1 MSKPSN
7 LSQEDISHY
16 TKLFWK
22 VIIYGILTFVLLIS
36 SVGFGLFGELPSF
49 RDLENPKSN
58 LATEVISSDGNI
70 LGTYFIQNRSN
81 AKYKDLSPNLVNALI
96 ATEDVRFYKH
106 SGVDLKGT
114 FAIIFYSAIGKK
126 RGSST
131 ITQQLAK
138 NLFPRKKQN
147 IFNIGIIK
155 LKEWLTAVK
164 IERNYTKE
172 EIITMYFNTV
182 DFGSNSYGIKAAAK
196 TYFSKTPIKLSIDES
211 ALLVGILKGTTVF
224 SPIKNPERAI
234 KRRNV
239 VLEQMEKYGF
249 ISEAQLTENT
259 SKELN
264 LQFQSPDHNQGSA
277 TYFREYVRQE
287 VTAWCKENKKA
298 DGETYDIYRDGL
310 KIYTTIDSRMQAY
323 AEAAVKE
330 HLTYL
335 QAEFYKHWK
344 GKTPWGENTDI
355 ISTSMRRSDRYQQL
369 KDDGIAESEIKKIFD
384 TPIKMT
390 LFSWAGDIDTTLS
403 PIDSIKYYKWYLRS
417 SFMSMDPHNGAI
429 KAWVGGPNY
438 EYFKYDQVKMG
449 KRQVGST
456 FKPFVYTVAM
466 DNGWSPCYEAPNL
479 PIVFEDFDNWSP
491 KNSDGKQGGMMTL
504 RNGLAN
510 SVNLITAFMMKQVG
524 PQAVV
529 NVAKKMGI
537 TSDIPAYPSI
547 CLGTADVSLYE
558 MVGAYSTYA
567 NKGVWTEPV
576 YISRIEDKNG
586 NVLYEKIPRKVD
598 ALSEQTAYLMLYM
611 LRGVVDKGT
620 GLRLR
625 GPRYRFTN
633 PIAGK
638 TGTTQENSDGW
649 FIGIT
654 PDLVSGVWT
663 GAEDRSVHFRSTN
676 LGEGANTALPI
687 WALYMKKVYADT
699 SLNISQED
707 FEKPESIGIVTA
719 CGKDSSTKDKNS
731 KKIIPDDDD
740 IDF

>member
-1 MSKPSN
+1 
-7 LSQEDISHY
+7 
-16 TKLFWK
+16 
-22 VIIYGILTFVLLIS
+22 
-36 SVGFGLFGELPSF
+36 
-49 RDLENPKSN
+49 
-58 LATEVISSDGNI
+58 
-70 LGTYFIQNRSN
+70 
-81 AKYKDLSPNLVNALI
+81 
-96 ATEDVRFYKH
+96 
-106 SGVDLKGT
+106 
-114 FAIIFYSAIGKK
+114 
-126 RGSST
+126 
-131 ITQQLAK
+131 
-138 NLFPRKKQN
+138 
-147 IFNIGIIK
+147 
-155 LKEWLTAVK
+155 
-164 IERNYTKE
+164 
-172 EIITMYFNTV
+172 MYFNTV

-264 LQFQSPDHNQGSA
+264 LQFQSPDHNQGAA

-355 ISTSMRRSDRYQQL
+355 ILTSMRRSDRYQQL
-369 KDDGIAESEIKKIFD
+369 KEEGIAESEIKKIFD

-687 WALYMKKVYADT
+687 WALYMKKVYADAT
-699 SLNISQED
+699 LKISKGDFTPPAGGLNVEIDCDKFKKQSSGATNPSLD
-707 FEKPESIGIVTA
+707 F
-719 CGKDSSTKDKNS
+719 
-731 KKIIPDDDD
+731 
-740 IDF
+740 

>member
-1 MSKPSN
+1 MSNPSN

-36 SVGFGLFGELPSF
+36 SIGFGLFGELPSF

-96 ATEDVRFYKH
+96 STEDVRFYKH

-264 LQFQSPDHNQGSA
+264 LQFQSPDHNQGAA

-355 ISTSMRRSDRYQQL
+355 ILTSMRRSDRYQQL
-369 KDDGIAESEIKKIFD
+369 KEEGIAESEIKKIFD

-687 WALYMKKVYADT
+687 WALYMKKVYADAT
-699 SLNISQED
+699 LKISKGDFTPPAGGLNVEIDCDKFKKQSSGATNPSLD
-707 FEKPESIGIVTA
+707 F
-719 CGKDSSTKDKNS
+719 
-731 KKIIPDDDD
+731 
-740 IDF
+740 

>member
-1 MSKPSN
+1 MSNPSN

-36 SVGFGLFGELPSF
+36 SIGFGLFGELPSF

-264 LQFQSPDHNQGSA
+264 LQFQSPDHNQGAA

-355 ISTSMRRSDRYQQL
+355 ILTSMRRSDRYQQL
-369 KDDGIAESEIKKIFD
+369 KEEGIAESEIKKIFD

-687 WALYMKKVYADT
+687 WALYMKKVYADAT
-699 SLNISQED
+699 LKISKGDFTPPAGGLNVEIDCDKFKKQSSGATNPSLD
-707 FEKPESIGIVTA
+707 F
-719 CGKDSSTKDKNS
+719 
-731 KKIIPDDDD
+731 
-740 IDF
+740 

>member
-1 MSKPSN
+1 MSNPSN

-22 VIIYGILTFVLLIS
+22 VIIYGLLTFVLLIS

-155 LKEWLTAVK
+155 LKEWLTAIK

-182 DFGSNSYGIKAAAK
+182 DFGSNSYGIKAASK

-369 KDDGIAESEIKKIFD
+369 KEDGIAESEIKKIFE

-567 NKGVWTEPV
+567 NKGIWTEPV

-611 LRGVVDKGT
+611 LRGVIDKGT

-687 WALYMKKVYADT
+687 WALYMKKVYADAT
-699 SLNISQED
+699 LKISKGDFIAPAGGLDVEIDCDKFKKQSSGATNPSLD
-707 FEKPESIGIVTA
+707 F
-719 CGKDSSTKDKNS
+719 
-731 KKIIPDDDD
+731 
-740 IDF
+740 

>member
-1 MSKPSN
+1 MSNPSN

-22 VIIYGILTFVLLIS
+22 VIIYGILTFVLLIA

-155 LKEWLTAVK
+155 LKEWLTAIK

-182 DFGSNSYGIKAAAK
+182 DFGSNSYGIKAASK
-196 TYFSKTPIKLSIDES
+196 TYFSKTPNKLSIDES

-369 KDDGIAESEIKKIFD
+369 KEDGIAESEIKKIFD

-510 SVNLITAFMMKQVG
+510 SVNLITAYMMKQVG

-547 CLGTADVSLYE
+547 CLGTTDVSLYE

-687 WALYMKKVYADT
+687 WALYMKKVYADAT
-699 SLNISQED
+699 LKISKGDFTPPAGGLDVEIDCDKFKKQSSGATNPSLD
-707 FEKPESIGIVTA
+707 F
-719 CGKDSSTKDKNS
+719 
-731 KKIIPDDDD
+731 
-740 IDF
+740 

>member
-1 MSKPSN
+1 MSNPSN

-22 VIIYGILTFVLLIS
+22 VIIYGLLTFVLLIS

-155 LKEWLTAVK
+155 LKEWLTAIK

-196 TYFSKTPIKLSIDES
+196 TYFSKTPDKLSIDES

-249 ISEAQLTENT
+249 ISEAQLTENN

-335 QAEFYKHWK
+335 QAEFY
-344 GKTPWGENTDI
+344 T
-355 ISTSMRRSDRYQQL
+355 
-369 KDDGIAESEIKKIFD
+369 
-384 TPIKMT
+384 
-390 LFSWAGDIDTTLS
+390 
-403 PIDSIKYYKWYLRS
+403 YK
-417 SFMSMDPHNGAI
+417 
-429 KAWVGGPNY
+429 
-438 EYFKYDQVKMG
+438 
-449 KRQVGST
+449 
-456 FKPFVYTVAM
+456 
-466 DNGWSPCYEAPNL
+466 
-479 PIVFEDFDNWSP
+479 
-491 KNSDGKQGGMMTL
+491 
-504 RNGLAN
+504 
-510 SVNLITAFMMKQVG
+510 
-524 PQAVV
+524 
-529 NVAKKMGI
+529 
-537 TSDIPAYPSI
+537 
-547 CLGTADVSLYE
+547 
-558 MVGAYSTYA
+558 
-567 NKGVWTEPV
+567 
-576 YISRIEDKNG
+576 
-586 NVLYEKIPRKVD
+586 
-598 ALSEQTAYLMLYM
+598 
-611 LRGVVDKGT
+611 
-620 GLRLR
+620 
-625 GPRYRFTN
+625 
-633 PIAGK
+633 
-638 TGTTQENSDGW
+638 
-649 FIGIT
+649 
-654 PDLVSGVWT
+654 
-663 GAEDRSVHFRSTN
+663 
-676 LGEGANTALPI
+676 
-687 WALYMKKVYADT
+687 
-699 SLNISQED
+699 
-707 FEKPESIGIVTA
+707 
-719 CGKDSSTKDKNS
+719 
-731 KKIIPDDDD
+731 
-740 IDF
+740 

>member
-1 MSKPSN
+1 MSNSSN

-22 VIIYGILTFVLLIS
+22 VIIYGLLTFVLLIS
-36 SVGFGLFGELPSF
+36 SVGFGLFGELHSF

-58 LATEVISSDGNI
+58 LATEVISADGNI

-155 LKEWLTAVK
+155 LKEWLTAIK

-196 TYFSKTPIKLSIDES
+196 TYFSKTPDKLSIDES

-249 ISEAQLTENT
+249 ISEAQLTENN

-287 VTAWCKENKKA
+287 VTAWCKENKKT

-355 ISTSMRRSDRYQQL
+355 ILTSMRRSDRYQQL
-369 KDDGIAESEIKKIFD
+369 KEDGIAESEIKKIFD

-611 LRGVVDKGT
+611 LRGVIDKGT

-687 WALYMKKVYADT
+687 WALYMKKVYADP
-699 SLNISQED
+699 SLKISKGD
-707 FEKPESIGIVTA
+707 FIAPAGGLDVEIDCDKF
-719 CGKDSSTKDKNS
+719 KKQSSGASNPS
-731 KKIIPDDDD
+731 L
-740 IDF
+740 DF

>member
-1 MSKPSN
+1 MSNPSN

-22 VIIYGILTFVLLIS
+22 VIIYGILTFVLLIA

-155 LKEWLTAVK
+155 LKEWLTAIK

-196 TYFSKTPIKLSIDES
+196 TYFSKTPNKLSIDES

-249 ISEAQLTENT
+249 ISEAELTENN

-355 ISTSMRRSDRYQQL
+355 ILTSMRRSDRYQQL
-369 KDDGIAESEIKKIFD
+369 KEEGIAESEIKKIFD

-611 LRGVVDKGT
+611 LRGVIDKGT

-687 WALYMKKVYADT
+687 WALYMKKVYADAT
-699 SLNISQED
+699 LKISKGDFIAPAGGLDVEIDCDKFKKQSSGATNPSLD
-707 FEKPESIGIVTA
+707 F
-719 CGKDSSTKDKNS
+719 
-731 KKIIPDDDD
+731 
-740 IDF
+740 

>member
-196 TYFSKTPIKLSIDES
+196 TYFGKTPIKLSIDES

-687 WALYMKKVYADT
+687 WALYMKKVYADAT
-699 SLNISQED
+699 LKISKGDFTPPAGGLDVEIDCDKFKKQSSGATNPSLD
-707 FEKPESIGIVTA
+707 F
-719 CGKDSSTKDKNS
+719 
-731 KKIIPDDDD
+731 
-740 IDF
+740 

>member
-1 MSKPSN
+1 MSNPSN

-16 TKLFWK
+16 TKLFGK
-22 VIIYGILTFVLLIS
+22 VIIYGLLTFVLLIS

-58 LATEVISSDGNI
+58 LATEVISADGNI

-155 LKEWLTAVK
+155 LKEWLTAIK

-196 TYFSKTPIKLSIDES
+196 TYFSKTPDKLSIDES

-249 ISEAQLTENT
+249 ISEAQLTENN

-369 KDDGIAESEIKKIFD
+369 KEEGIAESEIKKIFD

-611 LRGVVDKGT
+611 LRGVIDKGT

-687 WALYMKKVYADT
+687 WALYMKKVYADP
-699 SLNISQED
+699 SLKISKGD
-707 FEKPESIGIVTA
+707 FIAPAGGLDVEIDCDKF
-719 CGKDSSTKDKNS
+719 KKQSSGASNPS
-731 KKIIPDDDD
+731 L
-740 IDF
+740 DF

>member
-1 MSKPSN
+1 MSNPSN

-22 VIIYGILTFVLLIS
+22 VIIYGPLTFVLLIS

-155 LKEWLTAVK
+155 LKEWLTAIK

-182 DFGSNSYGIKAAAK
+182 DFGSNSYGIKAASK

-369 KDDGIAESEIKKIFD
+369 KEDGIAESEIKKIFE

-687 WALYMKKVYADT
+687 WALYMKKVYADAT
-699 SLNISQED
+699 LKISKGDFAPPAGGLDVEIDCDKFKKQSSGATNPSLD
-707 FEKPESIGIVTA
+707 F
-719 CGKDSSTKDKNS
+719 
-731 KKIIPDDDD
+731 
-740 IDF
+740 

>member
-1 MSKPSN
+1 MSNPSN

-22 VIIYGILTFVLLIS
+22 VIIYGILTFVLLIA

-155 LKEWLTAVK
+155 LKEWLTAIK

-182 DFGSNSYGIKAAAK
+182 DFGSNSYGIKAASK
-196 TYFSKTPIKLSIDES
+196 TYFSKTPNKLSIDES

-249 ISEAQLTENT
+249 ISEAELIENN

-369 KDDGIAESEIKKIFD
+369 KEEGIAESEIKKIFD

-598 ALSEQTAYLMLYM
+598 ALSEQTAYLMLFM
-611 LRGVVDKGT
+611 LRGVIDKGT

-687 WALYMKKVYADT
+687 WALYMKKVYADAT
-699 SLNISQED
+699 LKISKGDFIAPAGGLDVEIDCDKFKKQSSGATNPSLD
-707 FEKPESIGIVTA
+707 F
-719 CGKDSSTKDKNS
+719 
-731 KKIIPDDDD
+731 
-740 IDF
+740 

>member
-1 MSKPSN
+1 MSNPSN

-36 SVGFGLFGELPSF
+36 SIGFGLFGELPSF

-355 ISTSMRRSDRYQQL
+355 ILTSMRRSDRYQQL
-369 KDDGIAESEIKKIFD
+369 KEEGIAESEIKKIFD

-611 LRGVVDKGT
+611 LRGVIDKGT

-687 WALYMKKVYADT
+687 WALYMKKVYADPT
-699 SLNISQED
+699 LKISKGDFTPPAGGLDVEIDCDKFKKQSSGATNPSLD
-707 FEKPESIGIVTA
+707 F
-719 CGKDSSTKDKNS
+719 
-731 KKIIPDDDD
+731 
-740 IDF
+740 

>member
-22 VIIYGILTFVLLIS
+22 VIIYGILTFLLLIS

-196 TYFSKTPIKLSIDES
+196 TYFGKTPIKLSIDES

-310 KIYTTIDSRMQAY
+310 KIYTTIDSRMQTY

-687 WALYMKKVYADT
+687 WALYMKKVYADAT
-699 SLNISQED
+699 LKISKGDFTPPAGGLDVEIDCDKFKKQSSGATNPSLD
-707 FEKPESIGIVTA
+707 F
-719 CGKDSSTKDKNS
+719 
-731 KKIIPDDDD
+731 
-740 IDF
+740 

>member
-1 MSKPSN
+1 MSNPSN

-36 SVGFGLFGELPSF
+36 SIGFGLFGELPSF

-355 ISTSMRRSDRYQQL
+355 ILTSMRRSDRYQQL
-369 KDDGIAESEIKKIFD
+369 KEEGIAESEIKKIFD

-611 LRGVVDKGT
+611 LRGVIDKGT

-687 WALYMKKVYADT
+687 WALYMKKVYADPT
-699 SLNISQED
+699 LKISKGDFTPPAGGLNVEIDCDKFKKQSSGATNPSLD
-707 FEKPESIGIVTA
+707 F
-719 CGKDSSTKDKNS
+719 
-731 KKIIPDDDD
+731 
-740 IDF
+740 

>member
-1 MSKPSN
+1 MSNPSN

-22 VIIYGILTFVLLIS
+22 VIIYGILTFVLLIA

-155 LKEWLTAVK
+155 LKEWLTAIK

-196 TYFSKTPIKLSIDES
+196 TYFSKTPNKLSIDES

-249 ISEAQLTENT
+249 ISEAELTENN

-369 KDDGIAESEIKKIFD
+369 KEEGIAESEIKKIFD

-611 LRGVVDKGT
+611 LRGVIDKGT

-687 WALYMKKVYADT
+687 WALYMKKVYADAT
-699 SLNISQED
+699 LKISKGDFIAPAGGLDVVIDCDKFKKQSSGATNPSLD
-707 FEKPESIGIVTA
+707 F
-719 CGKDSSTKDKNS
+719 
-731 KKIIPDDDD
+731 
-740 IDF
+740 

>member
-1 MSKPSN
+1 MSNPSN

-22 VIIYGILTFVLLIS
+22 VIIYGILIFVLLIA

-155 LKEWLTAVK
+155 LKEWLTAIK

-182 DFGSNSYGIKAAAK
+182 DFGSNSYGIKAASK
-196 TYFSKTPIKLSIDES
+196 TYFSKTPNKLSIDES

-249 ISEAQLTENT
+249 ISEAELIENN

-369 KDDGIAESEIKKIFD
+369 KEEGIAESEIKKIFD

-456 FKPFVYTVAM
+456 FKPFVYTLAM

-510 SVNLITAFMMKQVG
+510 SVNLITAYMMKQVG

-598 ALSEQTAYLMLYM
+598 ALSEQTAYLMLFM
-611 LRGVVDKGT
+611 LRGVIDKGT

-687 WALYMKKVYADT
+687 WALYMKKVYADAT
-699 SLNISQED
+699 LKISKGDFIAPAGGLDVEIDCDKFKKQSSGATNPSLD
-707 FEKPESIGIVTA
+707 F
-719 CGKDSSTKDKNS
+719 
-731 KKIIPDDDD
+731 
-740 IDF
+740 

>member
-1 MSKPSN
+1 MSNSSN

-22 VIIYGILTFVLLIS
+22 VIIYGLLTFVLLIS

-58 LATEVISSDGNI
+58 LATEVISADGNI

-155 LKEWLTAVK
+155 LKEWLTAIK

-196 TYFSKTPIKLSIDES
+196 TYFSKTPDKLSIDES

-249 ISEAQLTENT
+249 ISEAQLTENN

-287 VTAWCKENKKA
+287 VTAWCKENKKT

-355 ISTSMRRSDRYQQL
+355 ILTSMRRSDRYQQL
-369 KDDGIAESEIKKIFD
+369 KEDGIAESEIKKIFD

-611 LRGVVDKGT
+611 LRGVIDKGT

-687 WALYMKKVYADT
+687 WALYMKKVYADP
-699 SLNISQED
+699 SLKISKGD
-707 FEKPESIGIVTA
+707 FIAPAGGLDVELDCDKF
-719 CGKDSSTKDKNS
+719 KKQSSGASNPS
-731 KKIIPDDDD
+731 L
-740 IDF
+740 DF

>member
-1 MSKPSN
+1 MSNPSN

-22 VIIYGILTFVLLIS
+22 VIIYGLLTFVLLIS

-155 LKEWLTAVK
+155 LKEWLTAIK

-182 DFGSNSYGIKAAAK
+182 DFGSNSYGIKAASK

-287 VTAWCKENKKA
+287 VTAWCKENKKG

-369 KDDGIAESEIKKIFD
+369 KEDGIAESEIKKIFD

-456 FKPFVYTVAM
+456 FKPLVYTVAM

-611 LRGVVDKGT
+611 LRGVIDKGT

-687 WALYMKKVYADT
+687 WALYMKKVYADAT
-699 SLNISQED
+699 LKISKGDFIAPAGGLDVEIDCDKFKKQSSGATNPSLD
-707 FEKPESIGIVTA
+707 F
-719 CGKDSSTKDKNS
+719 
-731 KKIIPDDDD
+731 
-740 IDF
+740 